1 MKTTTYDIVLQGLKL
16 VKQGKV
22 RDIYDLGDSF
32 LMVASDRL
40 SAFDVILP
48 DPIPGKGRILTV
60 MSEFWFRKMEKIV
73 ANHLI
78 TTDVERFPEECRV
91 YAEILENRSMLV
103 RKAEPLPLECIVRGY
118 IAGSGWKS
126 YVESQ
131 SICGTKLPEGLL
143 ESDRLPEPLFTP
155 STKEDVGRHD
165 VNISFSQAQKLVGD
179 PLATKLKELSVSI
192 YKSAA
197 EIAET
202 CGIILADTKFE
213 FGLIDGKL
221 ALIDEILTPDS
232 SRFWPKATYKP
243 GKAQKSYDK
252 QYVRDYL
259 ISVNWDKKPPAPRL
273 PADVVENTRRKYEE
287 ALERLTGKVD
297 DKGSRGISAK

>member
-1 MKTTTYDIVLQGLKL
+1 SISS
-16 VKQGKV
+16 
-22 RDIYDLGDSF
+22 ISASF
-32 LMVASDRL
+32 PSIRPNSNFV
-40 SAFDVILP
+40 SAKI
-48 DPIPGKGRILTV
+48 IPQVSAISAAL
-60 MSEFWFRKMEKIV
+60 
-73 ANHLI
+73 L
-78 TTDVERFPEECRV
+78 
-91 YAEILENRSMLV
+91 
-103 RKAEPLPLECIVRGY
+103 Y
-118 IAGSGWKS
+118 IAGSGWES
-126 YVESQ
+126 YLESQ

-165 VNISFSQAQKLVGD
+165 VNISFSQAQELVGD
-179 PLATKLKELSVSI
+179 PI

-297 DKGSRGISAK
+297 NKGARGISAK